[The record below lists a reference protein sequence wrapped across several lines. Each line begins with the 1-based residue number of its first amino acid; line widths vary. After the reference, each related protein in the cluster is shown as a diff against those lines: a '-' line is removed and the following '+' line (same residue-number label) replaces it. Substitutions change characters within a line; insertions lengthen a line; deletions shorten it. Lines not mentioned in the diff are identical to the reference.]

1 LEIPIENAFKMQTSM
16 LTSRLISEVIVK
28 FSDVNSQQS
37 KLLAD
42 TDNKSVEGLK
52 SIEQQAE

>member
-1 LEIPIENAFKMQTSM
+1 
-16 LTSRLISEVIVK
+16 LISEVIAK

-37 KLLAD
+37 KLSID
-42 TDNKSVEGLK
+42 VDNKSVEGLK

>member
-1 LEIPIENAFKMQTSM
+1 MEIPIENAFKMQISM
-16 LTSRLISEVIVK
+16 LTSRLISEVIAK

-37 KLLAD
+37 KLSID
-42 TDNKSVEGLK
+42 VDNKSVEGLK